1 MFQAH
6 DKKQQSASVGSE
18 VDDEEAKSSQD
29 YNLEKMTVPKPTG
42 NKGGDSVDYDDD
54 DDDDEMDDR
63 SV

>member
-1 MFQAH
+1 MFQAR

-29 YNLEKMTVPKPTG
+29 NNLEKMTVPKPTS
-42 NKGGDSVDYDDD
+42 NKGGDSVDDA
-54 DDDDEMDDR
+54 EMDDR

>member
-1 MFQAH
+1 MFQAR

-29 YNLEKMTVPKPTG
+29 NNLENMTVPKPTS
-42 NKGGDSVDYDDD
+42 NKAGDSDDD
-54 DDDDEMDDR
+54 DDDVDDR